1 MTHDFVEKKQIID
14 EFKLTEQKIR
24 MKRRIKMENWGMC
37 KKYRYVDPTERSGYK
52 WYCSWYKCYVDPD
65 TILDCPHYYE
75 SNSS

>member
-1 MTHDFVEKKQIID
+1 
-14 EFKLTEQKIR
+14 
-24 MKRRIKMENWGMC
+24 MENWGMC

-75 SNSS
+75 R